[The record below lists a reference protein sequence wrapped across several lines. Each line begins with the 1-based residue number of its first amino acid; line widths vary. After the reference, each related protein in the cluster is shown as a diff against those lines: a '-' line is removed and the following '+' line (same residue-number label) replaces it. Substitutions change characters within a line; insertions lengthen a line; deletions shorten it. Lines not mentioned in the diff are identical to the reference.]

1 MRIAL
6 ILVWLSLLIP
16 GFNATSVSRGV
27 FVATTTSVRDTG
39 LLRDLLPNVP
49 AIAVG
54 SGKALQLGMRKEA
67 HLVISHYP
75 KLERQFM
82 ADGFGI
88 QRRTFMYNRFVM
100 VGPLDDPAGISN
112 TRTLPDAFKAVS
124 VSPSRF
130 ISRGDGSGTH
140 AREMVIWAKAHASA
154 FSSRHISTGS
164 GMGSTLATA
173 ESLKGYTLTDEAT
186 FKILN
191 PKLRL
196 FRFEGE
202 LSLNLYS
209 ALLVS
214 EVARHA
220 FNHITS
226 ANVAKI
232 IRQKGFVPCREGSPA
247 PGGPHNGR
255 DSRKVCPSA
264 SQQK

>member
-1 MRIAL
+1 MVAGL
-6 ILVWLSLLIP
+6 
-16 GFNATSVSRGV
+16 NATMASRSV

-39 LLRDLLPNVP
+39 LLKHLLPNVP

-88 QRRTFMYNRFVM
+88 QRRPFMFNRFVII
-100 VGPLDDPAGISN
+100 GPLDDPAGISN
-112 TRTLPDAFKAVS
+112 TRTLPEAFKAIS
-124 VSPSRF
+124 VSRRRF

-154 FSSRHISTGS
+154 ISSRYISTGS

-173 ESLKGYTLTDEAT
+173 ESLKSYTLTDEAT
-186 FKILN
+186 FTILN

-196 FRFEGE
+196 FRFEGD

-214 EVARHA
+214 EVARDA
-220 FNHITS
+220 FNHVTS
-226 ANVAKI
+226 VNVAKI

-247 PGGPHNGR
+247 PGESHHGQ
-255 DSRKVCPSA
+255 DTRKVCPSA
-264 SQQK
+264 SQQR